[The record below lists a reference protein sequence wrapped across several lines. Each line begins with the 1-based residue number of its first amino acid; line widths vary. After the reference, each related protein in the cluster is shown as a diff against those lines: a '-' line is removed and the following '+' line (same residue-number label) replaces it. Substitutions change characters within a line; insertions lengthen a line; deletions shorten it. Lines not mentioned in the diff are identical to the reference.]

1 MIYKK
6 YKTIF
11 FDWDGTAVVTRTA
24 PADQVIPLMTSLLE
38 KNIQLLIISGT
49 TYENIVGGK
58 LHEIIRKDLLKNLY
72 LGLGRGAYNYGF
84 DNDGNIKLLNG
95 VVPDMTSKIKIHEI
109 CFAIHRYLLEKYKY
123 DTDIVFSRPNYC
135 KIDLLVD
142 LDRKG
147 KLFLQPGEIDLVSQR
162 LKKQSYDKGIKGLMD
177 YATELGEKAG
187 IKIIATTDAKYLE
200 VGISTKSDNV
210 DYLLNEVFIRKGI
223 KIEECCFW
231 GDEFTYFGNGIQG
244 SDSYMITE
252 VSKKGD
258 FFDVSEAP
266 QGLPPGVKYIGG
278 GIKSFLEFLKNQ
290 ANY

>member
-1 MIYKK
+1 MLYKK

-38 KNIQLLIISGT
+38 KDIQLLIISGT

-84 DNDGNIKLLNG
+84 DNDGKVKLLKR
-95 VVPDMTSKIKIHEI
+95 VIPDRNSKIKIHEI
-109 CFAIHRYLLEKYKY
+109 CYDIHRYLLENYNY
-123 DTDIVFSRPNYC
+123 DTDIIFSRPNYC

-142 LDRKG
+142 LDRRE

-162 LKKQSYDKGIKGLMD
+162 LKKQGYDKDIKGLMD
-177 YATELGEKAG
+177 YAAELGKKAG
-187 IKIIATTDAKYLE
+187 IRITATTDAKYLE

-210 DYLLNEVFIRKGI
+210 DYLLNGAVLNKGI
-223 KIEECCFW
+223 KLEECCFW
-231 GDEFTYFGNGIQG
+231 GDEFTLLGYGMRG

-252 VSKKGD
+252 LSQPGD
-258 FFDVSEAP
+258 FFDVSEA
-266 QGLPPGVKYIGG
+266 QNLPCGVNHVGG
-278 GIKSFLEFLKNQ
+278 GVKSFLEFLKIQ